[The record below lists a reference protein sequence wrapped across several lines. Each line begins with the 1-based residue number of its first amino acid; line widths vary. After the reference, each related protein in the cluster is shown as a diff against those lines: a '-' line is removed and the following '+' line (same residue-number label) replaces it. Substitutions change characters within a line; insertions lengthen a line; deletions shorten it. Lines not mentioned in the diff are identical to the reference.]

1 MWLVYAYRHNE
12 TPLYYGVFQL
22 LCGLILTAIILY
34 YTTELQFTWPLERSG
49 PCGSSE
55 WSNSIRSLNGG
66 SNIGA
71 PISSVSL
78 TTVFTLVGVGI
89 STNLK
94 KTLKIQLKT
103 NTGVNETKC
112 KNT

>member
-1 MWLVYAYRHNE
+1 MWLVYADRHNE
-12 TPLYYGVFQL
+12 TPLYYAAFQL
-22 LCGLILTAIILY
+22 LCGLITTALILY
-34 YTTELQFTWPLERSG
+34 YTTELKFTWPLERSG

-71 PISSVSL
+71 PMARVSL

-94 KTLKIQLKT
+94 KTD
-103 NTGVNETKC
+103 
-112 KNT
+112 